1 MVEAIAQRFEVWI
14 SVDTSKPEVIRES
27 AKVGAHII
35 NDIRSLSEP
44 GALEAAA
51 ETGLPVCLMHM
62 QGNPKTMQEA
72 PKYDDVFAEVNRYF
86 IEQIARCEQ
95 AGIAKEK
102 LLLDPGFGFGKNLSH
117 NYSLLARLVNFTI
130 STCRCWWVCHENR

>member
-1 MVEAIAQRFEVWI
+1 
-14 SVDTSKPEVIRES
+14 
-27 AKVGAHII
+27 
-35 NDIRSLSEP
+35 
-44 GALEAAA
+44 
-51 ETGLPVCLMHM
+51 
-62 QGNPKTMQEA
+62 MQEA

-117 NYSLLARLVNFTI
+117 NYSLLARWLNFTI

>member
-1 MVEAIAQRFEVWI
+1 
-14 SVDTSKPEVIRES
+14 
-27 AKVGAHII
+27 
-35 NDIRSLSEP
+35 
-44 GALEAAA
+44 
-51 ETGLPVCLMHM
+51 
-62 QGNPKTMQEA
+62 MQEA

-117 NYSLLARLVNFTI
+117 NYSLLAGLAEFPHFNLPRLVG
-130 STCRCWWVCHENR
+130 SSRKS